1 MRHLTEEEDEDD
13 EGESDSEMDEKK
25 EESADG
31 ESQVEVEGEE
41 GDRERLLAA
50 GPCDTGWSVGEPT
63 EVKGVALDVGDA
75 VETGAEGERQSAYL
89 ALTIQSPGAAS
100 NAAAGSLSVEQEGV
114 DMREDEAGG
123 VGVMPQRLSFDA
135 ESGSGVPRKREGRGY
150 ERAAGREDE
159 DNEGGRVL
167 EGAVEA
173 GLGSEM
179 DMVGTE
185 AQTAANDCDSLV
197 RTDAGET
204 GGEVDAVDVSGNAT
218 EGKTSETEA
227 RMENGRD
234 ENAESVSSSTMLPLV
249 IPPPRAA
256 AAPKAATMREASA
269 DGIPVSP
276 QPERP
281 PREDV
286 GAKSNGAEAE
296 KVEHAGK
303 ELGLTVRD
311 TRPPEQLSTP
321 QALEGA
327 QEQPVELEQVD
338 ATLIEMTP
346 DPAVYEEDT
355 DLGETG
361 VQDML
366 CAAPPRDAVPD
377 EAIVESTPPP
387 VAKLFHGVAFEPAHD
402 ESSPRVV
409 AAMGDR
415 RKKRGGAGARKRESW
430 LEILQQRPLENRGAG
445 GEDGGRPH
453 ESNVDASSHVSLS
466 PPAVRTVPSSSAS
479 ASPSP
484 AKKMRKRVILG
495 KTKERPFAQNE
506 AHGAPGQ
513 MPAAAGAGA
522 AGQDKPLK
530 SDETTPVPRLVSPH
544 GSGDIQIGGRRRSLA
559 MTRPATRQVSSG
571 SCRQQGE
578 TRNEP
583 PVSDARVSG
592 EGDGADVQ

>member
-89 ALTIQSPGAAS
+89 ALTIQSPGASS

-227 RMENGRD
+227 RMENGKD
-234 ENAESVSSSTMLPLV
+234 ENAGSVSSSTMLPLV
-249 IPPPRAA
+249 IPPPARCRGPQSSYDARSVSGWY
-256 AAPKAATMREASA
+256 PGVSSTREA
-269 DGIPVSP
+269 
-276 QPERP
+276 
-281 PREDV
+281 
-286 GAKSNGAEAE
+286 AEGGCWCE
-296 KVEHAGK
+296 K
-303 ELGLTVRD
+303 
-311 TRPPEQLSTP
+311 
-321 QALEGA
+321 
-327 QEQPVELEQVD
+327 
-338 ATLIEMTP
+338 
-346 DPAVYEEDT
+346 
-355 DLGETG
+355 
-361 VQDML
+361 
-366 CAAPPRDAVPD
+366 
-377 EAIVESTPPP
+377 
-387 VAKLFHGVAFEPAHD
+387 
-402 ESSPRVV
+402 
-409 AAMGDR
+409 
-415 RKKRGGAGARKRESW
+415 
-430 LEILQQRPLENRGAG
+430 
-445 GEDGGRPH
+445 
-453 ESNVDASSHVSLS
+453 
-466 PPAVRTVPSSSAS
+466 
-479 ASPSP
+479 
-484 AKKMRKRVILG
+484 
-495 KTKERPFAQNE
+495 
-506 AHGAPGQ
+506 
-513 MPAAAGAGA
+513 
-522 AGQDKPLK
+522 
-530 SDETTPVPRLVSPH
+530 
-544 GSGDIQIGGRRRSLA
+544 
-559 MTRPATRQVSSG
+559 
-571 SCRQQGE
+571 
-578 TRNEP
+578 
-583 PVSDARVSG
+583 
-592 EGDGADVQ
+592 